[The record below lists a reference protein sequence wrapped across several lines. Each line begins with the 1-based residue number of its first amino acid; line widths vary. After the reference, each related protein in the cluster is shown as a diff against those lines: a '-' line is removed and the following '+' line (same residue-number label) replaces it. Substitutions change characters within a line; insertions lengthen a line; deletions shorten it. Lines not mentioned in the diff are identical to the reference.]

1 MVAKTIDGAFVR
13 RARAELVARDDLSG
27 RGLARRLSDQMDGW
41 FDALGAELPT
51 GWSVIATGG
60 YAGGLLC
67 PGSDIDV
74 ILLHPGTASAG
85 EVRSIAEGL
94 WYPMWDA
101 GVKLSP
107 AAHSLKSLLGLASD

>member
-1 MVAKTIDGAFVR
+1 MGTAIDGAFVK
-13 RARAELVARDDLSG
+13 RARADIVGRSDLAG

-41 FDALGAELPT
+41 FDALGAGLPD
-51 GWSVIATGG
+51 GWAIVATGG
-60 YAGGLLC
+60 YAAGLLS

-74 ILLHPGTASAG
+74 VLLHPQKASAQD
-85 EVRSIAEGL
+85 VRTIAEPL

-107 AAHSLKSLLGLASD
+107 